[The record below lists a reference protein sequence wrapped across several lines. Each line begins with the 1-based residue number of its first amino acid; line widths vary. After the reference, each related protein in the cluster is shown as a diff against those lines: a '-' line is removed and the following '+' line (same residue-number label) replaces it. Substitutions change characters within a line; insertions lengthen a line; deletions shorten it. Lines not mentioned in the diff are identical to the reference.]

1 MKSTTLLIVT
11 LVTLLF
17 TSCVEQQTPEQ
28 AIQQTPEQ
36 AIEAFSNAYETN
48 DWETAKKNATAH
60 GIDQLES
67 AESSLLNMFD
77 DLVVLGTNVNKTEGR
92 KIENINC
99 PENAETTCECTVTFK
114 NKETVVYKLVHEGEF
129 WKVDFELPEGEQI
142 LNNITDIVD
151 EAIGDEINSA
161 FDKVLD
167 KGIEMAKDSLLNAI
181 GF

>member
-1 MKSTTLLIVT
+1 MKYTSLLTVA

-17 TSCVEQQTPEQ
+17 TSCLEQQTPQQ
-28 AIQQTPEQ
+28 AV
-36 AIEAFSNAYETN
+36 EAFSNAYETN

-67 AESSLLNMFD
+67 AEGSLLNMFD
-77 DLVVLGTNVNKTEGR
+77 DLVILGTNVNETEGR
-92 KIENINC
+92 IIENINC

-129 WKVDFELPEGEQI
+129 WKVAFELPEGEQI
-142 LNNITDIVD
+142 LNNITDFVD
-151 EAIGDEINSA
+151 EAIGDEINNA
-161 FDKVLD
+161 VDQALD
-167 KGIEMAKDSLLNAI
+167 KGLDMVKDSLLNAI